1 MKMKVFGNVNSN
13 KSYTVKLIRFD
24 QSFWKGKEKPKKILN
39 LSLNINKT
47 QMLKL
52 SDRVLEMEESATLAM
67 SRKSRELKSQGL
79 DIISLSLGEPDFHTP
94 DFIKEAAVEAMEQ
107 NYTMYTPVPGYDEL
121 RQAIAD
127 KFKRDNGLH
136 YDLDQIVVSTGAK
149 QSIANLMMSLVDPG
163 DEVLIPAPYWVSYLE
178 IVKVAGGI
186 PVIVESTI
194 DTDFK
199 VNGAAIKAKITDKTK
214 AMIFSSPC
222 NPTGSV
228 YSEEE
233 LKDIAG
239 AFAGRKD
246 IVIISDEIYEHIN
259 FVGNHTSIAKFKEV
273 YDQTVTIN
281 GMSKAWAMTGW
292 RIGYIGA
299 PKAIA
304 AACNKVQGQFTSGAN
319 SIAQRASIAALKKDP
334 SYLKDMLAA
343 FKNRRTLVLNAL
355 RAMDGVV
362 VNEPEGAFYFF
373 PDVSSFFGKSLNG
386 KIIKDAND
394 LSLYL
399 LEEALVAVVTGDAF
413 GDPNCIR
420 ISYATD
426 EATLTKAMNRIET
439 ALQKLK

>member
-1 MKMKVFGNVNSN
+1 
-13 KSYTVKLIRFD
+13 
-24 QSFWKGKEKPKKILN
+24 
-39 LSLNINKT
+39 
-47 QMLKL
+47 MLQL
-52 SDRVLEMEESATLAM
+52 SDRLLAMEESATLAM

-94 DFIKEAAVEAMEQ
+94 DFIKEAAIEAMEQ
-107 NYTMYTPVPGYDEL
+107 NYTTYTPVPGYDEL
-121 RQAIAD
+121 RQAVAD

-136 YDLDQIVVSTGAK
+136 YDMDQIVVSTGAK
-149 QSIANLMMSLVDPG
+149 QSIANLMMSIVNPG
-163 DEVLIPAPYWVSYLE
+163 DEVLIPAPYWVSYIE

-186 PVIVESTI
+186 PVIVESSI

-199 VNGAAIKAKITDKTK
+199 VKGDAIKAKITNKTK
-214 AMIFSSPC
+214 ALIFSSPC

-228 YSEEE
+228 YSKEE

-239 AFAGRKD
+239 AFADHKD
-246 IVIISDEIYEHIN
+246 IVIIADEIYEHIN
-259 FVGNHTSIAKFKEV
+259 FKGNHESIAQFEEV

-304 AACNKVQGQFTSGAN
+304 AACNKMQGQFTSGAN
-319 SIAQRASIAALKKDP
+319 SIAQRASIAGLKKDP

-343 FKNRRTLVLNAL
+343 FKSRRTLVLNAL
-355 RAMDGVV
+355 RSMDGVE

-373 PDVSSFFGKSLNG
+373 PDVSSFFGKSYEG
-386 KIIKDAND
+386 RTIKNSND
-394 LSLYL
+394 LAMYL
-399 LEEALVAVVTGDAF
+399 LEEALVAIVSGDAF
-413 GDPNCIR
+413 GDDNCMR

-426 EATLTKAMNRIET
+426 EVTLTKAMARIKT